1 MEGIIA
7 EIIDR
12 LIAENA
18 RRVLAEKALE
28 DMKREA
34 DALDKKVAELQQELN
49 ISTSTVS
56 WSRQKREALEAECDK
71 LKAELAA
78 LKGGAPDAGEV

>member
-1 MEGIIA
+1 MEDMIA

-12 LIAENA
+12 LVAENT

-34 DALDKKVAELQQELN
+34 DALNKKVAELQQELN
-49 ISTSTVS
+49 IANSTAS
-56 WSRQKREALEAECDK
+56 WSRQKREALEAE
-71 LKAELAA
+71 LAA
-78 LKGGAPDAGEV
+78 LKGGKADAGEV